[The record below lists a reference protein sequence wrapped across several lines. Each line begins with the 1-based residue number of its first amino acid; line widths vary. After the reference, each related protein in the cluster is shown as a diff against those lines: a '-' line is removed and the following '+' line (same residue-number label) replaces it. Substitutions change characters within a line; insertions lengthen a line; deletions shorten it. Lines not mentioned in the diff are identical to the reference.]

1 MGRLGLNFYLLL
13 EFWQHGGEL
22 RSVLW
27 GVFKYKSGRN
37 WGRGGEGRG
46 REGGRIIDKRCS
58 NDFSSYAEN
67 PRLHVSE
74 PNLRLRFGANG

>member
-1 MGRLGLNFYLLL
+1 MNFFLLL
-13 EFWQHGGEL
+13 EFWQHGGGL

-46 REGGRIIDKRCS
+46 GEGRGAESPIKGVQMIFLVMLRI
-58 NDFSSYAEN
+58 
-67 PRLHVSE
+67 PRLHHSE
-74 PNLRLRFGANG
+74 PNLRLRFGANW